1 MNKLEF
7 LHWLQD
13 YESSLG
19 MWKVNIINEEF
30 SQYTV
35 GCFKD
40 YTTGEYKVY
49 KNDEQGHKIRLTTKE
64 QDKAYGK
71 LKNLVM
77 FIVENNR
84 GYI

>member
-49 KNDEQGHKIRLTTKE
+49 KNTMTWNLWKNKI
-64 QDKAYGK
+64 DNDYGYAK
-71 LKNLVM
+71 MMV
-77 FIVENNR
+77 
-84 GYI
+84 GSG